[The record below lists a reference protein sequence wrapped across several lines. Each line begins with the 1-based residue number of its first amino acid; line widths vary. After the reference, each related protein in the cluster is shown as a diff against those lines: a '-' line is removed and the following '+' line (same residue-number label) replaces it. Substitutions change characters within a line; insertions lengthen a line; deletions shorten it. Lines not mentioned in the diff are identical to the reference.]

1 MKELINEYIETK
13 KYTRKLYKRTFETYE
28 NCEDELLKEKL
39 YDDLANI
46 RQMIGSLQYSI
57 EVMTTGRFRSR
68 GIERRAAYEREI
80 PVSDEMLIA
89 NSDRAS
95 ALKVESEVNE
105 DEEEVKQLL
114 AKEISRVLS
123 LKEREVFNLAA
134 NEFSQRQIAEMLNM
148 PRTTVQSI
156 LSTCKSKIIAEG
168 WVIV

>member
-1 MKELINEYIETK
+1 MKNLIDEYIETK
-13 KYTRKLYKRTFETYE
+13 KHTRKLYKRTFETYE

-39 YDDLANI
+39 DDDLAKI
-46 RQMIGSLQYSI
+46 RQMLGSLQYSI
-57 EVMTTGRFRSR
+57 EVMSTGRFRSR

-80 PVSDEMLIA
+80 PVSNEMLIV

-95 ALKVESEVNE
+95 VLKVESEVNE

-134 NEFSQRQIAEMLNM
+134 NEFSQRQIAEMLNI

-156 LSTCKSKIIAEG
+156 LNTCKSKIIAEG